1 MIDFDEKLEE
11 LFIDLPEPPLLT
23 GGVLHASKTGKLL
36 YVSGI
41 LPLSEGKIAN
51 KGRVGLEVRLDNAKL
66 SARIAAI
73 NTLAVLSKELGG
85 TLNKIK
91 KIINVTG
98 YIASGGDFR
107 QHFKVLDGASELF
120 HQIFGTAGKHSR
132 NAVGC
137 SCLPQDACIELSVI
151 VELK

>member
-1 MIDFDEKLEE
+1 MDFDEKLEE
-11 LFIDLPEPPLLT
+11 LFIDLPEPPHLT
-23 GGVLHASKTGKLL
+23 GGVLHAVKTGKMM
-36 YVSGI
+36 YISGI
-41 LPLSEGKIAN
+41 LPFSEGKIAV

-66 SARIAAI
+66 AARAAAV
-73 NTLAVLSKELGG
+73 NALAVMSAELGG

-91 KIINVTG
+91 RIINITG
-98 YIASGGDFR
+98 YIASGGEFR

-120 HQIFGTAGKHSR
+120 HQIFGAAGKHTR

-137 SCLPQDACIELSVI
+137 SCLPNDACVELSVI